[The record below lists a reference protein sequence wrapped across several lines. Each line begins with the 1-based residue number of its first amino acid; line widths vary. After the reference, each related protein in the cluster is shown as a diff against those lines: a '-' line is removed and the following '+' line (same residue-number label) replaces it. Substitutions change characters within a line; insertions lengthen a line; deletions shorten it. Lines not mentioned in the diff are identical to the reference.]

1 MVETKN
7 NWLICIGGASFMIG
21 LVSGLI
27 GIGLAILGRY
37 LPAFEMLLSSA
48 GLFYVAQGT
57 FARLRESV
65 NWYKKWMEDKRG
77 NQTDNL

>member
-1 MVETKN
+1 MIETKN
-7 NWLICIGGASFMIG
+7 NWLVCIGGSSFMIG

-37 LPAFEMLLSSA
+37 LPAFEMLLASA

-57 FARLRESV
+57 FGRLREPLS
-65 NWYKKWMEDKRG
+65 WHKKSGTEE
-77 NQTDNL
+77 